1 MSKGDGIYPED
12 LHYTKEHEWL
22 GVSGD
27 LATVGITH
35 YAQSEL
41 GDIVYVELPQ
51 VGAQIQQSQAF
62 GVVESVKTASDLYSP
77 LSGEVIEVNQA
88 LKDRPELVNQAPY
101 DEGWMIRVR
110 PGQPAQLESLMDAAQ
125 YARHVGA

>member
-1 MSKGDGIYPED
+1 MDPED
-12 LHYTKEHEWL
+12 RKYTEEHEWARPD
-22 GVSGD
+22 GD
-27 LATVGITH
+27 RVTVGITR
-35 YAQSEL
+35 YAQDQL

-51 VGAQIQQSQAF
+51 VGEQIQQSQAF

-77 LSGEVIEVNQA
+77 LSGEVVEVNLA

-101 DEGWMIRVR
+101 DEGWMIRMR
-110 PGQPAQLESLMDAAQ
+110 PSQPAQLESLMDAAQ

>member
-1 MSKGDGIYPED
+1 VDPED
-12 LHYTKEHEWL
+12 RRYTEEHEWARPD
-22 GVSGD
+22 GD
-27 LATVGITH
+27 RVTVGITR
-35 YAQSEL
+35 YAQDQL

-77 LSGEVIEVNQA
+77 LSGEVVEVNQA

-110 PGQPAQLESLMDAAQ
+110 PSQPAQLESLMDAAQ

>member
-1 MSKGDGIYPED
+1 MDPED
-12 LHYTKEHEWL
+12 RKYTEEHEWARAD
-22 GVSGD
+22 GD
-27 LATVGITH
+27 RVTVGITR
-35 YAQSEL
+35 YAQDQL
-41 GDIVYVELPQ
+41 GDIVYVELPK

-77 LSGEVIEVNQA
+77 LSGEVVEVNQA

-110 PGQPAQLESLMDAAQ
+110 PSQPAQLESLMDAAQ

>member
-1 MSKGDGIYPED
+1 VDPED
-12 LHYTKEHEWL
+12 RKYTEEHEWARPD
-22 GVSGD
+22 GD
-27 LATVGITH
+27 RVTVGITR
-35 YAQSEL
+35 YAQDQL

-77 LSGEVIEVNQA
+77 LSGEVVEVNQA

-110 PGQPAQLESLMDAAQ
+110 PSQPAQLASLMDAAQ